1 MPVHMAN
8 NSTLFIRKKPA
19 SQPFANFCHVPYSVS
34 DIYSKKSK
42 NGPNAQHWW
51 IVEHST
57 CHTTPMPCLLSFR
70 WRRLR
75 VKAHGSHW
83 HSHLVSRSHGG
94 WGAKCLVVLSD
105 LSDTQL
111 GGTSHVCLLSGR
123 GRQISTKESN
133 YIIVLHSYNLQLSSQ
148 QSQGCYLADGQLTPN
163 NLVARNFRLVPQ
175 EEVPGWGCWIH
186 GGLDLDRENRKKLTN

>member
-1 MPVHMAN
+1 MCLIAFPTF
-8 NSTLFIRKKPA
+8 TLKNPKMVPMHSIDGSWSIPHATPRPCHACSASVGGVCGSKPTA
-19 SQPFANFCHVPYSVS
+19 VTGTAT
-34 DIYSKKSK
+34 
-42 NGPNAQHWW
+42 W
-51 IVEHST
+51 
-57 CHTTPMPCLLSFR
+57 
-70 WRRLR
+70 
-75 VKAHGSHW
+75 
-83 HSHLVSRSHGG
+83 SHGPMG
-94 WGAKCLVVLSD
+94 GGAKCLVVLSD

>member
-1 MPVHMAN
+1 MPHHAHAM
-8 NSTLFIRKKPA
+8 PA
-19 SQPFANFCHVPYSVS
+19 QLPLAAFGGQSPRQSLAQPPGLTVP
-34 DIYSKKSK
+34 
-42 NGPNAQHWW
+42 W
-51 IVEHST
+51 
-57 CHTTPMPCLLSFR
+57 
-70 WRRLR
+70 
-75 VKAHGSHW
+75 
-83 HSHLVSRSHGG
+83 GG
-94 WGAKCLVVLSD
+94 GAKCLVVLSD

-175 EEVPGWGCWIH
+175 EEVPG
-186 GGLDLDRENRKKLTN
+186 